1 MFGLFRS
8 KEKKIIDEVVKH
20 FKIVKRAA
28 DSIVALDVEHNKDK
42 IIRLV
47 EIFNESN
54 TSALRILY
62 EAQNE
67 FKLLKN
73 MDDIQFVNDKYN
85 YVRELHPLC
94 YMSKKDYSKFQE
106 VTANTV
112 MGMYGEYKGL

>member
-1 MFGLFRS
+1 MFGLLKS
-8 KEKKIIDEVVKH
+8 KEKKIVEKAESH
-20 FKIVKRAA
+20 FRTAKRAS

-73 MDDIQFVNDKYN
+73 TDDIQFVNDKYN

-112 MGMYGEYKGL
+112 KGMYGEYKGL